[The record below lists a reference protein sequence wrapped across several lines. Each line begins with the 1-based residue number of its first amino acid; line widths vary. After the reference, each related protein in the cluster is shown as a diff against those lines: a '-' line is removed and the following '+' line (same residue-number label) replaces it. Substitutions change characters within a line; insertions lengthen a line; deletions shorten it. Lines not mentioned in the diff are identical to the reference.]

1 MTHITR
7 ITRIDDPP
15 SDRTLSLLAEAI
27 LNPHASDRTPGADE
41 WTLSTGHG
49 ASHAQYRGTRQDVCA
64 FLVGYSTM
72 QAKATEMLRDLGERQ
87 QQLIDLMQRRLGS
100 APGSAPVPGTATL
113 NSTLNSKEG
122 A

>member
-1 MTHITR
+1 MTYIER
-7 ITRIDDPP
+7 ITRIDDHP
-15 SDRTLSLLAEAI
+15 SDRRISLLAEACGFRI
-27 LNPHASDRTPGADE
+27 ASDRTPGADE

-49 ASHAQYRGTRQDVCA
+49 ASHVQYRGTRQDVCA

-72 QAKATEMLRDLGERQ
+72 QARATEMLRDLGERQ

-100 APGSAPVPGTATL
+100 VPGSAPVPGTATL